1 MNHQDRTLEP
11 WFSHFQVVYCTEF
24 CKQPRNKSWWAVR
37 PYPGSFPALAAWTG
51 GWDGKYSIQYGLI
64 GYWTVRVLCTVRYF
78 CRYFSQAAV
87 SYFILYTHLTSVLYN
102 LECTYYTRLSVIVH
116 SIECDCTW
124 VYTEKTTLECT
135 LTWVYFAKNYTQ
147 LSVHSAFLLKK
158 YWRGKHSTIILN
170 PVAEWPRRRVEQK
183 SGV

>member
-1 MNHQDRTLEP
+1 MVGRTR
-11 WFSHFQVVYCTEF
+11 VVSPLW
-24 CKQPRNKSWWAVR
+24 PRER
-37 PYPGSFPALAAWTG
+37 AAEMVSTA
-51 GWDGKYSIQYGLI
+51 YSIQYGLI

-147 LSVHSAFLLKK
+147 FIQLSVQSAFLLQ
-158 YWRGKHSTIILN
+158 YAYCTVLN
-170 PVAEWPRRRVEQK
+170 SRRTFTYA
-183 SGV
+183 